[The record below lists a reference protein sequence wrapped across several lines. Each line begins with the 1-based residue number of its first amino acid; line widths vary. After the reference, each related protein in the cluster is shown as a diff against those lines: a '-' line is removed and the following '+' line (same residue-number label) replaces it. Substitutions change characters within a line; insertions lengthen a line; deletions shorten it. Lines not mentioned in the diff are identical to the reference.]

1 MSVRNEPTTCGRD
14 RPHDARGHLLENA
27 HGDDALPSDTDILTG
42 SRSRN
47 IREALCMRG
56 LPNKLAGKH
65 MQGKHMQAGYKGKEG
80 RIRHIRSRR
89 QRILQHWWRW
99 QSTV

>member
-14 RPHDARGHLLENA
+14 RPHDARDHLLENA

-56 LPNKLAGKH
+56 LPNKLAGKY
-65 MQGKHMQAGYKGKEG
+65 MRDKHMQAGYKDKES

-89 QRILQHWWRW
+89 RRILQHWRRW

>member
-1 MSVRNEPTTCGRD
+1 
-14 RPHDARGHLLENA
+14 
-27 HGDDALPSDTDILTG
+27 
-42 SRSRN
+42 
-47 IREALCMRG
+47 MRG

-89 QRILQHWWRW
+89 QRILQHWWRS